1 MFDNCLSS
9 VLLTDVLTFSLSLA
23 EKYRRACQWQ
33 VVCVSMQW
41 VHDSVDA
48 GYCLDED
55 DYDMSGKQDGGKPAK
70 QTSSDAAASDWSKEL
85 DEFVVPSSSVGCSFL
100 DGCKVSYAVLFCVT
114 VHDVLCHVIPC
125 VPLSFAKASCHS

>member
-1 MFDNCLSS
+1 MFDNCFSS
-9 VLLTDVLTFSLSLA
+9 VLLTGVLMFSLSLA

-70 QTSSDAAASDWSKEL
+70 QTNSDTAPSDWSKEL
-85 DEFVVPSSSVGCSFL
+85 DEFVVPSYSVGCSFL
-100 DGCKVSYAVLFCVT
+100 DGCKVSYCDVPPV
-114 VHDVLCHVIPC
+114 VLCNGTQCPV
-125 VPLSFAKASCHS
+125 SCHPLCTT